1 MKSRFTNFGLSLF
14 VAAMAGIGLVLP
26 NSASAQTANTV
37 YKITFGGRGES
48 KTVDKVLVENLSN
61 GNSVE
66 LRGQDILLLSPNAT
80 AINSVE
86 ADGEGDV
93 DTKGGVITAT
103 LPQTGNVKID
113 VYSLDGRL
121 AWQTNIDATSNQI
134 SVSLPPL
141 AKGMYV
147 VRTMAPGFSKSVKW
161 LSYGNY
167 DYSMPD
173 FSSETVVE
181 DYASQEAEPIE
192 SLLDVTDEQ
201 KSVELKYTKGDVLR
215 LTGTSGDMTT
225 IITSSPRG
233 SHPLYFDF
241 FKCQDADGHN
251 YAIVRAGDMLWMAE
265 DLRKVNSLDITSA
278 DDLSADDLNAAIGT
292 AGAELVASSGDNT
305 YYSKAAAI
313 KALPEGWKLPTQG
326 EIDYV
331 INKLNGGNYDI
342 AGEYFKGD
350 NKEGVDSTSICLN
363 LNGRYNGA
371 VCDNGNAYLMTR
383 STKGGVTLAMQV
395 SDGSDNVSVDVCPS
409 YLIPVRGVRA
419 APSAYTEMME
429 DLHYVTSSASSSEN
443 PASSARKLAAV
454 EPRSGERGPLG
465 NTYIMHTVPQ
475 SIAYDFT
482 GGQFGVSDAEARSGV
497 LTKDSEGN
505 WTIGERRDA
514 DFLSD
519 CKPNFLDDNSN
530 KSKLR
535 KMAVMNNGNGT
546 QYIIEMQWDRPFRV
560 VTEQVGNEDSSGKV
574 NFSYQRTDTPDV
586 FGSSCVSLTIAGDAQ
601 DGHNVLHEKRD
612 EIQYGFSLS
621 RPYDFTAL
629 PQSILPYFRYHNDNR
644 ATETRI
650 DYVQRCFQLLTADFN
665 DDGVDEIIVAVDGQ
679 VDIYDGAVIL
689 NDIKK
694 NLENSECWEYH
705 NYKKSSLYYKNFKLQ
720 DDGVTEYDCSAYY
733 LKKPMVRFAIGDV
746 NADGISDLVVLRVGT
761 GGEEG
766 KSKAELMVYS
776 AGDVT
781 AEPIAYSCVYEN
793 FTNAVFNDIKIGNV
807 SGSKYNDIIML
818 FRNYSGT
825 ALAKTGYMWHAMYDP
840 SNTETHLKIDSDNV
854 GENGSFAGYDGHIGN
869 TNITLANFRGPGYP
883 CDIVCGADLWR
894 WNSETEKIEFCD
906 FQVLPFTCND
916 IWSIFADNIIAA
928 DVDGQGYD
936 KLYYFRNWNTYE
948 NGNRLMFQGLSE
960 TSFNST
966 TDISASTLTH
976 YHDFNSD
983 LLKYCDTG
991 QVWNSGEQK
1000 QDELMWW
1007 FGPGDCEWG
1016 NNSAICAVYD
1026 RPGHKVLKYRGHEL
1040 TFSEPRIH
1048 ALIAAPP
1055 TYDYGEDTEPNYDF
1069 VTSWGYSTS
1078 TSQQTTNSSSVS
1090 ASLIVG
1096 FEQEFNAPLVG
1107 TKLGG
1112 VEFTTKMEQECSKS
1126 TSNTST
1132 ISYSQLYEA
1141 RDDDRVVMQT
1151 TPYDN
1156 YTYEVVASDNID
1168 EIGGVLNLSI
1178 PQKPMTVGLALTDYE
1193 RYMGSNKYAP
1203 DLRTVFRHTI
1213 GDPFSYPSTADQIVS
1228 NVPDSEILWG
1238 NGRWNDF
1245 VTTGS
1250 GGSVIR
1256 EIGLDTSTATSASFS
1271 FSLESELV
1279 MTVGC
1284 AKTGVG
1290 FGYGNTNETT
1300 HEEGEGFTVSA
1311 CVPGLAP
1318 GDTNPNRKFFDW
1330 NLCWYKYQLNG
1341 QTFPVVNYVVKK
1353 R

>member
-1 MKSRFTNFGLSLF
+1 MKKMFTNLCKSLC
-14 VAAMAGIGLVLP
+14 VAALAGMAFVPIP
-26 NSASAQTANTV
+26 ACAQSSSPGV

-48 KTVDKVLVENLSN
+48 KTVDRVLVENLSK
-61 GNSVE
+61 GCSVE
-66 LRGQDILLLSPNAT
+66 LSGKETLLLTSSST
-80 AINSVE
+80 GIE
-86 ADGEGDV
+86 EMLGDN
-93 DTKGGVITAT
+93 GGKVTIENGKLLMSLLYPTDVQVNVYT
-103 LPQTGNVKID
+103 LNGTLAMQT
-113 VYSLDGRL
+113 RL
-121 AWQTNIDATSNQI
+121 AAS
-134 SVSLPPL
+134 SCEVSMPLPPL
-141 AKGMYV
+141 RKGVYV
-147 VRTMAPGFSKSVKW
+147 VRATAPGLNKSMKW
-161 LSYGNY
+161 LCNG
-167 DYSMPD
+167 
-173 FSSETVVE
+173 SSSLSAPAFTTSHEAADEQSEQETLC
-181 DYASQEAEPIE
+181 STSP
-192 SLLDVTDEQ
+192 SLLDSDNEQ
-201 KSVELKYTKGDVLR
+201 MEGVELQYEKGDLLR
-215 LTGTSGDMTT
+215 FTGFSGDMTT
-225 IITSSPRG
+225 IITNSPRG
-233 SHPLYFDF
+233 SHPIYFDF

-265 DLRKVNSLDITSA
+265 DLRSVNSLNINDAGSMSSEAMGNPDMAIMAKA
-278 DDLSADDLNAAIGT
+278 DGKA
-292 AGAELVASSGDNT
+292 

-313 KALPEGWKLPTQG
+313 KALPEGWKLPSLG

-331 INKLNGGNYDI
+331 INKLNGGDYTT
-342 AGEYFKGD
+342 AGAYFKGYG
-350 NKEGVDSTSICLN
+350 EGCIDSTSIRMTAG
-363 LNGRYNGA
+363 GRYNGSVVDA
-371 VCDNGNAYLMTR
+371 DKGYFMTR
-383 STKGGVTLAMQV
+383 STKGGIMLAMQLSNSGDGV
-395 SDGSDNVSVDVCPS
+395 SIETCQN
-409 YLIPVRGVRA
+409 YLIAVRGVRT
-419 APSAYTEMME
+419 APSVYTEMME
-429 DLHYVTSSASSSEN
+429 SFGYTNQNPGHTEN
-443 PASSARKLAAV
+443 LPASLL
-454 EPRSGERGPLG
+454 ERGPLG
-465 NTYIMHTVPQ
+465 KTYIMHTAPQ

-519 CKPNFLDDNSN
+519 CKPNFVDDNSN

-546 QYIIEMQWDRPFRV
+546 QYIIEMQWDKPFRV
-560 VTEQVGNEDSSGKV
+560 VTQQFGNEDASGKV

-586 FGSSCVSLTIAGDAQ
+586 FGNSCVSLTIAGDAL
-601 DGHNVLHEKRD
+601 DGHEVLNEKRD
-612 EIQYGFSLS
+612 ECQYGFSLS
-621 RPYDFTAL
+621 RLYDFTAL

-689 NDIKK
+689 NDIK

-705 NYKKSSLYYKNFKLQ
+705 NYKKPSLYYKNFKLQ
-720 DDGVTEYDCSAYY
+720 DDGVTEFDCSAYY

-766 KSKAELMVYS
+766 KAKAELMVYS

-781 AEPIAYSCVYEN
+781 AEPIAYSCFDEN
-793 FTNAVFNDIKIGNV
+793 YTKAVFNDIKIGNV

-928 DVDGQGYD
+928 DVDGEGYD
-936 KLYYFRNWNTYE
+936 KLYYFRNWNTNE

-966 TDISASTLTH
+966 TDISASTLKH
-976 YHDFNSD
+976 YHNFNSD

-991 QVWNSGEQK
+991 KVWNNGDQK

-1007 FGPGDCEWG
+1007 FGSGDCEWG

-1026 RPGHKVLKYRGHEL
+1026 RPGHKVLQYKGHEL
-1040 TFSEPRIH
+1040 AFTEPRIY

-1055 TYDYGEDTEPNYDF
+1055 TYDYGNETEPGYDSS
-1069 VTSWGYSTS
+1069 TSWGYSRS
-1078 TSQQTTNSSSVS
+1078 TSQQTTNSSSVKS
-1090 ASLIVG
+1090 SLIVG

-1126 TSNTST
+1126 TSKTST
-1132 ISYSQLYEA
+1132 TSYSQRFNAE
-1141 RDDDRVVMQT
+1141 DDDRVVMQT

-1156 YTYEVVASDNID
+1156 FTYEVVASDNVD
-1168 EIGGVLNLSI
+1168 EIGGILSLSI
-1178 PQKPMTVGLALTDYE
+1178 PQKPATIGLALTDYE
-1193 RYMGSNKYAP
+1193 RYVGSDKNSP
-1203 DLRTVFRHTI
+1203 DLRLVFKHTL

-1228 NVPDSEILWG
+1228 NVPGSVTLWG

-1250 GGSVIR
+1250 GGSTER
-1256 EIGLDTSTATSASFS
+1256 EIGLDNSTATSAAFTFS
-1271 FSLESELV
+1271 VESELV

-1284 AKTGVG
+1284 AKAGAG

-1300 HEEGEGFTVSA
+1300 HEESQGFTVSA

-1318 GDTNPNRKFFDW
+1318 GDTNSNRKFFDW
-1330 NLCWYKYQLNG
+1330 NLCWYKYKLCG
-1341 QTFPVVNYVVKK
+1341 QTFPVINYVVKK

>member
-1 MKSRFTNFGLSLF
+1 MKITRFTKIGLSLF
-14 VAAMAGIGLVLP
+14 VAALAGIAFSVP
-26 NSASAQTANTV
+26 AKAETAPTV

-48 KTVDKVLVENLSN
+48 KTVDKVLVENLNTGS
-61 GNSVE
+61 SVE
-66 LRGQDILLLSPNAT
+66 LKGNQTLLLTSELS
-80 AINSVE
+80 AIESVKL
-86 ADGEGDV
+86 DGEVSV
-93 DTKGGVITAT
+93 DARGGVLTAT
-103 LPQTGNVKID
+103 LPQNGDIQVD
-113 VYSLDGRL
+113 VYSFDGRL
-121 AWQTNIDATSNQI
+121 AWQKRINSASNQI

-141 AKGMYV
+141 AKGLYV
-147 VRTMAPGFSKSVKW
+147 VRTLAPGFCKSVKW
-161 LSYGNY
+161 FNYGSY
-167 DYSMPD
+167 D
-173 FSSETVVE
+173 FLMSEYKEDGTVVDNTPKAETVQAVTVK
-181 DYASQEAEPIE
+181 AEE
-192 SLLDVTDEQ
+192 TEG
-201 KSVELKYTKGDVLR
+201 VELEYTLGDVLR
-215 LTGTSGDMTT
+215 FTGTSGNMTSIFT
-225 IITSSPRG
+225 NSPRV
-233 SHPLYFDF
+233 SHPVYFDF

-251 YAIVRAGDMLWMAE
+251 YAIVRAGEMLWMAE
-265 DLRKVNSLDITSA
+265 DLRKVNSLGITNA
-278 DDLSADDLNAAIGT
+278 DGLTAEELSAAISNAD
-292 AGAELVASSGDNT
+292 AELVAGNGDNV

-326 EIDYV
+326 ELDYV
-331 INKLNGGNYDI
+331 INKLNGGDYSTV
-342 AGEYFKGD
+342 GEYFKGD
-350 NKEGVDSTSICLN
+350 NKAGIDSTSICLN
-363 LNGRYNGA
+363 LNGRFNGT
-371 VCDNGNAYLMTR
+371 VTDEGNGYLMTR
-383 STKGGVTLAMQV
+383 STKGGVMLAMQL
-395 SDGSDNVSVDVCPS
+395 SEGSDNVNIDVCPN
-409 YLIPVRGVRA
+409 YLIPVRGVRT

-429 DLHYVTSSASSSEN
+429 SLGYTTSSVENTSSK
-443 PASSARKLAAV
+443 ALKTQT
-454 EPRSGERGPLG
+454 RSGERGPLG
-465 NTYIMHTVPQ
+465 NTYITHTVPQ

-482 GGQFGVSDAEARSGV
+482 GGQFGISDAEARSGV

-505 WTIGERRDA
+505 WTLGERRDA
-514 DFLSD
+514 DFLSN
-519 CKPNFLDDNSN
+519 CTPNFLDDCSN

-546 QYIIEMQWDRPFRV
+546 QYILEMQWSNAFRV
-560 VTEQVGNEDSSGKV
+560 VTQQVGNEDSSGNV
-574 NFSYQRTDTPDV
+574 SFSYQRTDTPDV
-586 FGSSCVSLTIAGDAQ
+586 FGSGGIELIIAGDAQ
-601 DGHNVLHEKRD
+601 DGHNVLNEKPN
-612 EIQYGFSLS
+612 EFQYGFSLS
-621 RPYDFTAL
+621 RPYWFDAL
-629 PQSILPYFRYHNDNR
+629 PQSILPYFRYHDDNR

-665 DDGVDEIIVAVDGQ
+665 DDGVDEVIVCVDGQ
-679 VDIYDGAVIL
+679 VDIYDGATML
-689 NDIKK
+689 NAIK
-694 NLENSECWEYH
+694 NPENSEYWLYQ
-705 NYKKSSLYYKNFKLQ
+705 NYMQESLYYKNFKLQ
-720 DDGVTEYDCSAYY
+720 DDGVTEFDCSAYY
-733 LKKPMVRFAIGDV
+733 LKKPMVRFAVGDV
-746 NADGISDLVVLRVGT
+746 NSDGIPDLVVLRVGT

-766 KSKAELMVYS
+766 KAKVELMVYDG
-776 AGDVT
+776 GDVT
-781 AEPIAYSCVYEN
+781 AEPIAYSYFYQN
-793 FTNAVFNDIKIGNV
+793 STNAIFNDIKIGNV

-825 ALAKTGYMWHAMYDP
+825 ALAKTAYMWHAMYDP
-840 SNTETHLKIDSDNV
+840 SNTETHLKIDGDNTDSDYV
-854 GENGSFAGYDGHIGN
+854 GKNGSFAGYDGHIGN

-906 FQVLPFTCND
+906 FQVLPFTCNN

-966 TDISASTLTH
+966 TDISAATLTH
-976 YHDFNSD
+976 YHNFNSD
-983 LLKYCDTG
+983 LLKYCDAG
-991 QVWNSGEQK
+991 QVWNNGDQK

-1007 FGPGDCEWG
+1007 FGTGDCEWG
-1016 NNSAICAVYD
+1016 NSSAICAVYD
-1026 RPGHKVLKYRGHEL
+1026 RPGHKVFKYRSHEL
-1040 TFSEPRIH
+1040 AFSEPRIH

-1055 TYDYGEDTEPNYDF
+1055 TYDYGEETEPNYDF

-1096 FEQEFNAPLVG
+1096 FEQEINAPIVG

-1151 TPYDN
+1151 IPYDN
-1156 YTYEVVASDNID
+1156 YTYEIVASDNID

-1193 RYMGSNKYAP
+1193 RYLGSDKNAP
-1203 DLRTVFRHTI
+1203 NLRSVFRHTI
-1213 GDPFSYPSTADQIVS
+1213 GDPFSYPSTSDQIVS
-1228 NVPDSEILWG
+1228 NVPGSEILWG

-1284 AKTGVG
+1284 VKTGAG

-1318 GDTNPNRKFFDW
+1318 GDKNPNRMFFDW